1 MNYQEFKKQIMFK
14 SVDFYNTD
22 DLILLANAYLKAE
35 EVLKQ
40 QDFPIKEYRKYSN
53 KLKDSKML

>member
-1 MNYQEFKKQIMFK
+1 MNYQEIKKQIMFK

-35 EVLKQ
+35 EILKQ
-40 QDFPIKEYRKYSN
+40 QEFPIEKFRKYMG
-53 KLKDSKML
+53 SKMV

>member
-1 MNYQEFKKQIMFK
+1 MDYREFKKQIMFK

-35 EVLKQ
+35 EILKHEQ
-40 QDFPIKEYRKYSN
+40 FPIKEFRKYILSS
-53 KLKDSKML
+53 KSSKMV